1 MDQQKLDYIRSTITN
16 IRDFP
21 KPGIIFRDITSL
33 IEDRRAFL
41 ASVKMIADHYRDRGI
56 DKVAA
61 PEARGFIFSAA
72 GATQLNAGLVLI
84 RKPGKLPR
92 EVISEKYTLEYGEA
106 EVQCHRDS
114 IVSGEK
120 ILIVDDLIATGGTA
134 IATAN
139 LIHRLDGVVEDA
151 AFVINLPDCGGA
163 EALKKLGIETFS
175 LVSFDGE

>member
-72 GATQLNAGLVLI
+72 VATQLNAGLVLI

-120 ILIVDDLIATGGTA
+120 ILIVDDLIATGGTFL
-134 IATAN
+134 TA
-139 LIHRLDGVVEDA
+139 
-151 AFVINLPDCGGA
+151 A
-163 EALKKLGIETFS
+163 ERKP
-175 LVSFDGE
+175 